1 MIWKAAVFDYRT
13 FDKKEREMYARDIVT
28 EGIKPLDYNDTG
40 ENAIVHMHEYNV
52 NQLPVTEDGR
62 YIGILSLDDIITL
75 KHLNDPLKTLK
86 IALKRPYVTE
96 NAHLYDVM
104 KAAVEH
110 NAKVV
115 PVLSKD
121 DTYLGLITAESSLKA
136 VAKMQS
142 VMDEGGMLTLSV
154 PVRDYQLSPIARI
167 VEDNGAN
174 ILNLY
179 TEIDQ
184 KSGTVDVTMKLNT
197 IELSPI
203 IAAFERYEYEVKDV
217 RQDQHYQ
224 EDVKDRYDAFMKYLN
239 V

>member
-1 MIWKAAVFDYRT
+1 MIWKEAVYSYRT

-62 YIGILSLDDIITL
+62 YVGILSLEDIITL
-75 KHLNDPLKTLK
+75 KHLNDTLKTLK
-86 IALKRPYVTE
+86 VALKRPYVTE

-104 KAAVEH
+104 KAAVEY
-110 NAKVV
+110 NVKLV

-121 DTYLGLITAESSLKA
+121 DKYIGLITAESSLKA

-142 VMDEGGMLTLSV
+142 VMQEGGMLTLSV

-184 KSGTVDVTMKLNT
+184 QSGTVDVTMKLNT
-197 IELSPI
+197 NELSPV

-217 RQDQHYQ
+217 RQDEHYE
-224 EDVKDRYDAFMKYLN
+224 EDQKDRYDALMKYLN

>member
-1 MIWKAAVFDYRT
+1 
-13 FDKKEREMYARDIVT
+13 MYARDIVT

-52 NQLPVTEDGR
+52 NQLPVTEDGK
-62 YIGILSLDDIITL
+62 YVGIISLEDIITL
-75 KHLNDPLKTLK
+75 KHLNDSIKSLK
-86 IALKRPYVTE
+86 IPLRRPYVLE
-96 NAHLYDVM
+96 NAHLYEVM
-104 KAAVEH
+104 KAAVEY
-110 NAKVV
+110 NVKLV
-115 PVLSKD
+115 PVLGKD
-121 DTYLGLITAESSLKA
+121 DLYIGLITAESSLKA

-142 VMDEGGMLTLSV
+142 VMEEGGMLTLSV

-184 KSGTVDVTMKLNT
+184 KSSTVEVTMKINT
-197 IELSPI
+197 NELSPI

-224 EDVKDRYDAFMKYLN
+224 EDVKERYDAFMKYLN

>member
-1 MIWKAAVFDYRT
+1 
-13 FDKKEREMYARDIVT
+13 MYARDIVT

-52 NQLPVTEDGR
+52 NQLPVTEDGK
-62 YIGILSLDDIITL
+62 YIGLISMDDIITL
-75 KHLNDPLKTLK
+75 KHLNDPIRAIKT
-86 IALKRPYVTE
+86 ALKRPYVKE
-96 NAHLYDVM
+96 DAHLYDVIQ
-104 KAAVEH
+104 AAVEY
-110 NAKVV
+110 NVKLV
-115 PVLSKD
+115 PVLGKD
-121 DTYLGLITAESSLKA
+121 ELYIGLITAESSLKA

-142 VMDEGGMLTLSV
+142 VMEDGAMLTLSV

-184 KSGTVDVTMKLNT
+184 KSGKVDVTMKINT
-197 IELSPI
+197 NELSPI
-203 IAAFERYEYEVKDV
+203 ISAFERYEYEVKDV

>member
-1 MIWKAAVFDYRT
+1 
-13 FDKKEREMYARDIVT
+13 MYARDIVT
-28 EGIKPLDYNDTG
+28 EGIKPLDYADTG

-52 NQLPVTEDGR
+52 NQLPVTEDGK
-62 YIGILSLDDIITL
+62 YIGLISMDDIITL
-75 KHLNDPLKTLK
+75 KHLNDPIREIKT
-86 IALKRPYVTE
+86 ALKRPYVKE
-96 NAHLYDVM
+96 GAHLYDVIQ
-104 KAAVEH
+104 AAVEY
-110 NAKVV
+110 NVKLV
-115 PVLSKD
+115 PVLGKD
-121 DTYLGLITAESSLKA
+121 DLYIGLITAESSLKA

-142 VMDEGGMLTLSV
+142 VMEDGAMLTLSV

-184 KSGTVDVTMKLNT
+184 KSGKVDVTMKINT
-197 IELSPI
+197 NELSPI
-203 IAAFERYEYEVKDV
+203 ISAFERYEYEVKDV